1 MSGLIHSVM
10 RYGLKRRYV
19 TPFWCVLMLCSYGIG
34 ITVFAQAT
42 PENNQDLSAEPLPES
57 EQQSTDEVVVTG
69 GVEYNPDKTE
79 DDSLRDPFKSPFELE
94 EERKQEQEA
103 AANDPFADR
112 GETEPYEVDVLD
124 LKGIYLDARSG
135 YLAIFKVGDE
145 YIWYQKDT
153 KFTNG
158 DLVNITDGAVIFKL
172 YSSDDTTQVR
182 DLVKELDPGEE

>member
-1 MSGLIHSVM
+1 MVEVKLRKFIKFPVPFPCVSFTRCLWVICFLLSVS
-10 RYGLKRRYV
+10 LVAQSNANQETPQTETPTENPTSADDV
-19 TPFWCVLMLCSYGIG
+19 T
-34 ITVFAQAT
+34 
-42 PENNQDLSAEPLPES
+42 
-57 EQQSTDEVVVTG
+57 VTG
-69 GVEYNPDKTE
+69 GVEYNPDKNE
-79 DDSLRDPFKSPFELE
+79 EEALRDPFKSPFELE
-94 EERKQEQEA
+94 EERKKEQEEA
-103 AANDPFADR
+103 AVNNVPVDR

-135 YLAIFKVGDE
+135 YWAIFKVGDE
-145 YIWYQKDT
+145 YTWYQKDT

>member
-1 MSGLIHSVM
+1 MVEVHFLEFISRALSFRIPFNKRLWFFCFFISVS
-10 RYGLKRRYV
+10 LV
-19 TPFWCVLMLCSYGIG
+19 AQSNANQEAPQTETPAE
-34 ITVFAQAT
+34 TAT
-42 PENNQDLSAEPLPES
+42 TAD
-57 EQQSTDEVVVTG
+57 DVIVTG
-69 GVEYNPDKTE
+69 GVEYNPDKNE
-79 DDSLRDPFKSPFELE
+79 DEALRDPFKSPFELE
-94 EERKQEQEA
+94 DERKKAQEEA
-103 AANDPFADR
+103 VANNVPLDR

-135 YLAIFKVGDE
+135 YWAIFKVGDE
-145 YIWYQKDT
+145 YTWYQKDT